1 MRILITGG
9 AGFIGSNLAKKLIE
23 NKDIEI
29 HILDIKENPI
39 NLKNIR
45 GVINYIQGD
54 VKNRKL
60 LYDILTTSEFDGII
74 HLSAVSRVIWGE
86 QNPKLCVSTNVDG
99 TKILMETISKLD
111 KKPWVIFGSSR
122 EVYGEPKLLPVK
134 ENAKKEPINIY
145 GKTKLEGE
153 NLINYYSKI
162 YGIKSLILRFSNVYG
177 NEMDILDRV
186 IPRFVL
192 RALRGEVLEIHG
204 GSQIFDFTYID
215 DTVNAIKLAIDYLE
229 ENSNPLCEDIHI
241 LPGMPVKIVDLPDLI
256 SQHVKQDVK
265 IKFMKPRNYDVDR
278 FYGDP
283 TKAEELIGFTAK
295 VNINKGIK
303 LTVER
308 FEEVFL

>member
-29 HILDIKENPI
+29 HILDIKENPT

-122 EVYGEPKLLPVK
+122 EVY
-134 ENAKKEPINIY
+134 ENQ
-145 GKTKLEGE
+145 
-153 NLINYYSKI
+153 NYY
-162 YGIKSLILRFSNVYG
+162 
-177 NEMDILDRV
+177 
-186 IPRFVL
+186 
-192 RALRGEVLEIHG
+192 
-204 GSQIFDFTYID
+204 Q
-215 DTVNAIKLAIDYLE
+215 
-229 ENSNPLCEDIHI
+229 
-241 LPGMPVKIVDLPDLI
+241 
-256 SQHVKQDVK
+256 
-265 IKFMKPRNYDVDR
+265 
-278 FYGDP
+278 
-283 TKAEELIGFTAK
+283 
-295 VNINKGIK
+295 
-303 LTVER
+303 
-308 FEEVFL
+308 